1 MVALCSLACKVCQ
14 SWSRKYSI
22 SNTGKFAGLEKFR
35 SQQALQ
41 KFIVRFSIYTSSA
54 TVNRLNLLLYST
66 GKAMLPVYLLWL
78 FTLSAA
84 VGKET
89 QTMISFSLA
98 KSQPNILDQCI
109 KRHKYRD
116 SKIKLPPPPS
126 EPSQVKSFPVCVKQH
141 TVISLAS
148 TSFPRNT
155 RAD

>member
-35 SQQALQ
+35 SQRALQ

-89 QTMISFSLA
+89 QTMISFSLV

-116 SKIKLPPPPS
+116 SKIKLPPPP
-126 EPSQVKSFPVCVKQH
+126 VNLLKS
-141 TVISLAS
+141 SLFQFVLS
-148 TSFPRNT
+148 NT
-155 RAD
+155 QSSL